1 MPQSHFSKY
10 QSNNKRDVIEDFRQ
24 FNQTQF
30 AAMLTPEVLQTLFR
44 KRNTNNGKQYRIVDL
59 FKDEWIFYFSL
70 FFDGDLVTD
79 RHANFYRQRQPIK
92 VNPRWLY
99 TVFPSGLPQTER
111 QLRSWISY
119 VGWLAYTK
127 FKG

>member
-1 MPQSHFSKY
+1 MTHFSKY
-10 QSNNKRDVIEDFRQ
+10 QSNGKRDVIEDFRQ

-30 AAMLTPEVLQTLFR
+30 AAMLTPEILQTLFR

-79 RHANFYRQRQPIK
+79 RHAKFYRQRQPNQSK
-92 VNPRWLY
+92 STVALY
-99 TVFPSGLPQTER
+99 SLSIWFT
-111 QLRSWISY
+111 
-119 VGWLAYTK
+119 AN
-127 FKG
+127 

>member
-1 MPQSHFSKY
+1 MPHFSKY
-10 QSNNKRDVIEDFRQ
+10 QSNSKRDVIEDFRQ

-79 RHANFYRQRQPIK
+79 RHSNFYIQRQPVE

-119 VGWLAYTK
+119 VGWLASER